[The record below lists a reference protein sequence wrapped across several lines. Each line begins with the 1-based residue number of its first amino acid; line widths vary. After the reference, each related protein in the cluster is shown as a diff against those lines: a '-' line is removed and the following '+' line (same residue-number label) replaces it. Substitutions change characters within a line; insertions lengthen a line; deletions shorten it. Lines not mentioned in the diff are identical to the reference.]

1 MSKYKDADLILK
13 LYDLRREKTMRD
25 ARNWF
30 FTFNP
35 EGPQDF
41 IDVLTS
47 EKSGLYRMVIS
58 YWDMACSLVNNG
70 AIDADMFN
78 DANGE
83 HIFVYAKMERFLPM
97 LREQMGNPNFLAH
110 LEKTVKAIPDYE
122 QRLTT
127 IRERMQKLI
136 DLWKQKNAAQAAA
149 ASGD

>member
-1 MSKYKDADLILK
+1 MGDLCNLRNLWTNRRTDMSKYKDADLILK

-35 EGPQDF
+35 EGPEDF
-41 IDVLTS
+41 LEVLTS
-47 EKSGLYRMVIS
+47 DKSGLYRMVIS

-97 LREQMGNPNFLAH
+97 LREQMGNPNFLSH
-110 LEKTVKAIPDYE
+110 LEQTVKAI
-122 QRLTT
+122 
-127 IRERMQKLI
+127 
-136 DLWKQKNAAQAAA
+136 
-149 ASGD
+149 